1 MVEYTPGHYAACWV
15 QEEEKL
21 KKGNELCEKSIL

>member
-1 MVEYTPGHYAACWV
+1 MVEYTTGYYAACRV
-15 QEEEKL
+15 QKEEKL